1 MNLKATLIS
10 NSGLE
15 NLRLFLV
22 SPDHSESFYATFPSD
37 GAMPSLDRGM
47 FRGTSFQPI
56 SVEASLSSVYSTQSF
71 LGISIPY
78 LKMKER
84 IVAKLSYSY
93 EGIGTRVV
101 SDEVRDSYLVV
112 RRSSLLTVTSGMGD
126 SVVAERHCT

>member
-1 MNLKATLIS
+1 
-10 NSGLE
+10 
-15 NLRLFLV
+15 
-22 SPDHSESFYATFPSD
+22 
-37 GAMPSLDRGM
+37 
-47 FRGTSFQPI
+47 
-56 SVEASLSSVYSTQSF
+56 
-71 LGISIPY
+71 
-78 LKMKER
+78 MKER